1 MDEVTADVYSQGLR
15 DAQQVQHK
23 ELSGALREMQKA
35 EQRYYNAKGWCRGF
49 FGPFSMLSHTLFQ
62 YFSIFFNMFGAFP
75 RFWSCDAKCEKAYD
89 KYNMAKRR
97 VSAIETLTL
106 LSFS

>member
-1 MDEVTADVYSQGLR
+1 
-15 DAQQVQHK
+15 
-23 ELSGALREMQKA
+23 
-35 EQRYYNAKGWCRGF
+35 
-49 FGPFSMLSHTLFQ
+49 
-62 YFSIFFNMFGAFP
+62 MFGAFP